1 MGTMEA
7 NISQQLAGIF
17 NEPLFQVFIDM
28 QKANASL
35 D

>member
-1 MGTMEA
+1 MEA
-7 NISQQLAGIF
+7 KMAQKFGVIYH
-17 NEPLFQVFIDM
+17 EPLFQVFIDM